1 MNDKDTPAIRRGIF
15 LKATRVAA
23 QRGAGYMQA
32 CLCGADTLSESA
44 MQKEPSM
51 PTDQRRGLVDL
62 AYRVLVLPGAI
73 AYLFAVSI
81 VVLAADR
88 FWLVDLLTFA
98 WPYVVAAG
106 IFVAVAACATRRLK
120 AIVIAVAG
128 LAVAAVPAADVQT
141 ARISPAGSGLMV
153 LTANLYVDNARPP
166 ADFIA
171 ILRAERPDIVVLE
184 ETTPAWERAI
194 SAAGLFPYESDHA
207 VVVRDGIKV
216 FSTLPIRA
224 ETALKRAFTEDHAYK
239 EPLRLELDLNGKPL
253 FLYAFHPETPRK
265 LWQWRDRNAYLSA
278 AAEAVKGDLEKAPV
292 IVAGDWNTPSWSPF
306 FRGFLKQAGL
316 ASTAGGWLQP
326 VTRFSMK
333 LDRFAY
339 VGASIDHVVVSPDIS
354 LRKRR
359 VGPAFG
365 SNHLPVIA
373 ELALPES

>member
-1 MNDKDTPAIRRGIF
+1 MPSHP
-15 LKATRVAA
+15 VV
-23 QRGAGYMQA
+23 
-32 CLCGADTLSESA
+32 
-44 MQKEPSM
+44 QKEQSM
-51 PTDQRRGLVDL
+51 PTVQRRGLADL

-98 WPYVVAAG
+98 WPYIVAAG
-106 IFVAVAACATRRLK
+106 IFVLIAALATRRRK
-120 AIVIAVAG
+120 AILTAAAG
-128 LAVAAVPAADVQT
+128 LAVAAVPAMDVQT
-141 ARISPAGSGLMV
+141 ARISAAGSGLKV
-153 LTANLYVDNARPP
+153 LTANLYIDNQRPP
-166 ADFIA
+166 ADFIG
-171 ILRAERPDIVVLE
+171 LLSREKPDIVVLE
-184 ETTPAWERAI
+184 ETTPAWEAAI
-194 SAAGLFPYESDHA
+194 SASGLFPYESSHD
-207 VVVRDGIKV
+207 VVMRDAIKV
-216 FSTLPIRA
+216 YSTLPIRA
-224 ETALKRAFTEDHAYK
+224 ETALKRAFTEEKAYK
-239 EPLRLELDLNGKPL
+239 QPLRLELDLRGEPL

-278 AAEAVKGDLEKAPV
+278 AADAVKGDLENAPV

-333 LDRFAY
+333 LDQIAY
-339 VGASIDHVVVSPDIS
+339 IGASIDHIAVSPDIS
-354 LRKRR
+354 LRARR

-373 ELALPES
+373 ELTLPES